1 MPPIDPRV
9 EPDDAPKKTPD
20 KLDAIQAMLESAG
33 LKQDRILEQNE
44 LTKVRLE
51 RLETVNEGMRH
62 QVHRLSVRLSSVE
75 EDIKNLRDK
84 DSEIQRQTSSAD
96 LDHAAAIGGTIAHVS
111 TLETSIR
118 EIDSRTIENARV
130 QAAICRELGLDH
142 DGIASGSV
150 RPPAPGERP
159 ERGPK
164 KTTLARI
171 SNENRIAALGGGFT
185 LLLIVLRIVAH
196 LLGIPIPQ
204 IDL

>member
-1 MPPIDPRV
+1 MTPIDPRV

-20 KLDAIQAMLESAG
+20 KLDAIQAMLESAD

-62 QVHRLSVRLSSVE
+62 QVHRLSVRLSDVE
-75 EDIKNLRDK
+75 TDIRNLRDK

-118 EIDSRTIENARV
+118 EIDSRTVENARV

-150 RPPAPGERP
+150 RPPPPGERP
-159 ERGPK
+159 VRGP

-185 LLLIVLRIVAH
+185 LVLIVLRIVAH